1 MAYDFGANTL
11 GIKNPFKTEGLIKTI
26 AGLAICIMGIFPL
39 LDVAEALQVDMVKAW
54 LNAALGLILL
64 TWGFRHLGIGLF
76 QLFKYF
82 VGRSVPTSLAYN
94 FNPSEKENAQ
104 AEKNSTAYDNEEL
117 ESMLMGRKNTTFVE
131 PIGWVSRLIHSV
143 LPKLVF
149 LPYPMRNFVQELGG
163 LVLSS
168 FTALIAFAIAY
179 FISLSGLVGQSGQ
192 YIVPILSLL
201 LLIYLTVLWRS
212 TANSLTNYKNRSL
225 HAKGAAS
232 LAKLIT
238 IAILVPVAIGY
249 LFSQIDPRNLQD
261 ITALFDGAAAFSA
274 WFNLILFL
282 LLSGGVIGISAIL
295 LKERFKLVTPVTE
308 VSEYRENL
316 QESVHPNEIFINIE
330 NIVLA
335 NRRYKEI
342 PNRVYQD
349 FDPKLQE
356 QSQGKGSFKGKLLIE
371 TQPELADINYSKS
384 FKTTRLLA
392 SIAAQVLV
400 VIAALL
406 VIRLFGTGYDLYA
419 SAQELLPKLEY
430 ANDETVGTIFYQL
443 SDLLASFLV
452 TLFSWQAVS
461 AAGKILANGSRLFW
475 AEIHFSS
482 LLMWMKTEGTY
493 TESKIS
499 TGMSIH
505 DSTRSE
511 NVVVR
516 SSITPWIL
524 SSRIR
529 TSTFATSGTQNLEM
543 PRYILELTKNSGELN
558 TIIDE
563 IKGFLKNREAIAS
576 IQNEGDLKNAETIYQ
591 VNQQSRVQF
600 NEVNPAQQEKLTE
613 EAAGYLRQQ
622 EALEQNES
630 RANNQADNS
639 NNSNEEK
646 SGEKNRENKS
656 N

>member
-11 GIKNPFKTEGLIKTI
+11 GIKNPFKTEGLVKSI
-26 AGLAICIMGIFPL
+26 AGVVICLMGIFPL
-39 LDVAEALQVDMVKAW
+39 LDVADALKVDMVQAW
-54 LNAALGLILL
+54 THAALGLILL
-64 TWGFRHLGIGLF
+64 TWGFKHLGIGLF

-94 FNPSEKENAQ
+94 FNPSERENAQ
-104 AEKNSTAYDNEEL
+104 AEKKTAAYNNQEL

-131 PIGWVSRLIHSV
+131 PIGWVSRFIHSV

-149 LPYPMRNFVQELGG
+149 LPYPIRNFVQELGG

-168 FTALIAFAIAY
+168 FTALLAFAIAY
-179 FISLSGLVGQSGQ
+179 FITQSGLAGDSGR
-192 YIVPILSLL
+192 YIVPVLSLL
-201 LLIYLTVLWRS
+201 LLIYLTFLWRS
-212 TANSLTNYKNRSL
+212 TANSLNNVKNRAL
-225 HAKGAAS
+225 HKKGAAS
-232 LAKLIT
+232 LAKLVT
-238 IAILVPVAIGY
+238 IAIIVPIAIGY
-249 LFSQIDPRNLQD
+249 LFTQLNSTTLQEVE
-261 ITALFDGAAAFSA
+261 ALFDSTAAFSA

-282 LLSGGVIGISAIL
+282 LLSLAVIIVSVIL
-295 LKERFKLVTPVTE
+295 LKERFKLATPITE
-308 VSEYRENL
+308 VSEYRDNL

-335 NRRYKEI
+335 NRRYKEV

-349 FDPKLQE
+349 FDPQLVE

-371 TQPELADINYSKS
+371 TQPELADIKYSAS
-384 FKTTRLLA
+384 FKTTRL
-392 SIAAQVLV
+392 IATISAQVLA
-400 VIAALL
+400 VIAAFL
-406 VIRLFGTGYDLYA
+406 VMQLFSTGYELYA
-419 SAQELLPKLEY
+419 SGKALLPELEY
-430 ANDETVGTIFYQL
+430 ASADTASRLLYQL
-443 SDLLASFLV
+443 SDLFAAFLI
-452 TLFSWQAVS
+452 TLFSWQAVAS
-461 AAGKILANGSRLFW
+461 ASKILASGSRLFW
-475 AEIHFSS
+475 AEMHFSS

-493 TESKIS
+493 TESKVS

-524 SSRIR
+524 SSRIK
-529 TSTFATSGTQNLEM
+529 TSTFATTGTQNLEM
-543 PRYILELTKNSGELN
+543 PRYILELNKNGGELN

-600 NEVNPAQQEKLTE
+600 NDSDPAQKEKLTE
-613 EAAGYLRQQ
+613 EAAGYIRH
-622 EALEQNES
+622 EEDRKNE
-630 RANNQADNS
+630 NQSHTDS
-639 NNSNEEK
+639 F
-646 SGEKNRENKS
+646 ENK
-656 N
+656 